1 MKKFEADTLE
11 EVYEQASKEF
21 TCSIVD
27 LDIDIVQQSS
37 SGFFGLFGKKKAIIL
52 AEPKNNKSSSSHQ
65 NNYNK
70 KSFKKRDIKIKEIDT
85 DMSIDTIPERK
96 TPKKEHKKD
105 TNLNFDTVQKD
116 EIFDGFYDK
125 DKTTN
130 TKAKPLSKDNERQ
143 DRQEKEVK
151 NFNNNKKRNES
162 KRDNKRTVEDQQ
174 NKPKQ
179 QNSQQE
185 KQEKQEIQEKQ
196 KPQSRQQPQP
206 KQHKAPTN
214 KAHDIKEIKIKI
226 NSLFSKSCFELDE
239 IIVED
244 YDEDTIYIEFNGED
258 CALLIGKEGY
268 RYKALSYMIFNWIHE
283 TYGYMIRLEVA
294 EFLQNQ
300 EDSVNRYIDS
310 IVDNIDMDGRGQT
323 KPLDGILVHI
333 ALTRLR
339 VEFPN
344 KYVAVKTNS
353 KRQKYIVINDF
364 KNR

>member
-1 MKKFEADTLE
+1 MKKFEASTLE
-11 EVYEQASKEF
+11 EVYESASKEF
-21 TCSIVD
+21 SCSIVD
-27 LDIDIVQQSS
+27 LDIDIVQQPSG
-37 SGFFGLFGKKKAIIL
+37 GFFGLFGKKSAIIL
-52 AEPKNNKSSSSHQ
+52 AEPKQGNKHSNQ

-70 KSFKKRDIKIKEIDT
+70 KVFKKRDIKIKDIDT
-85 DMSIDTIPERK
+85 DTSIKTPSETTSAQNQRK
-96 TPKKEHKKD
+96 TKPLKD

-125 DKTTN
+125 DNTTN
-130 TKAKPLSKDNERQ
+130 AKAKPIRHNDKKQHESKIKKVNKPNKSNKDSDNQ
-143 DRQEKEVK
+143 HSRQEA
-151 NFNNNKKRNES
+151 
-162 KRDNKRTVEDQQ
+162 
-174 NKPKQ
+174 
-179 QNSQQE
+179 
-185 KQEKQEIQEKQ
+185 KQEIKQEPKKHIKKDNTP
-196 KPQSRQQPQP
+196 KPQKELQTSSS
-206 KQHKAPTN
+206 KE
-214 KAHDIKEIKIKI
+214 HDIKEIRIKI
-226 NSLFSKSCFELDE
+226 NSLFSKSCYELDE

-244 YDEDTIYIEFNGED
+244 YEQDTIYIEFNGTD

-300 EDSVNRYIDS
+300 EDAVNRYIDS
-310 IVDNIDMDGRGQT
+310 IVDNIEMDGRGQT

-353 KRQKYIVINDF
+353 KRQKYIVVNDF